1 MIARIEEAQE
11 TESRY
16 ARFSVSLGG
25 ITASFCKGGSED
37 RDYHRSRNFEG
48 VYSIR
53 KLMEAAH
60 ELGKKGEPLEF
71 EEVDTTPADKE

>member
-1 MIARIEEAQE
+1 MS
-11 TESRY
+11 TEQNTN
-16 ARFSVSLGG
+16 ACPHLC
-25 ITASFCKGGSED
+25 SF
-37 RDYHRSRNFEG
+37 

-71 EEVDTTPADKE
+71 EEVDTTPADEE